1 MWSRV
6 VQILT
11 LSLVLCHVANAEEPG
26 NFTFVPKGGV
36 VPFESTCFDN
46 VATARLLTWK
56 EFQEQEFQNRLQF
69 SLGIQKEELTLQIDT
84 LKVRLEES
92 TIRYEESLRLRD
104 KEIKSLRDI
113 VKKDRKVNLPLAIAG
128 SVAGGIAVGIAA
140 AYAINQLAD

>member
-1 MWSRV
+1 MWNRI

-11 LSLVLCHVANAEEPG
+11 LTLILSHVAHAEEPG

-69 SLGIQKEELTLQIDT
+69 RLGIQKEELTLRIDT
-84 LKVRLEES
+84 LKIRLEES

-113 VKKDRKVNLPLAIAG
+113 VKKDRKVNLPFAIAG